1 MKVKFLDLSAA
12 YSELKTE
19 IDDVVRK
26 VLENGWYILGE
37 NVEQFEREFAEYCGS
52 KYCVSVGSGL
62 SALELIL
69 KAYQIG
75 PGDEV
80 IVPANTYIAT
90 VLAVS
95 NVGATPVFVEP
106 EEKTYNIDSSKIEEK
121 VTKNTKAII
130 AVHLYGQTANVRKI
144 KTICEKYNLR
154 LIEDAAQAHGA
165 EHFGKKAGSLGDSA
179 AFSFYPGKNLGAFGD
194 GGAVT
199 TNDDSVAEYIRIARN
214 YGSEKKY
221 YNSVKGVNSRLDEIQ
236 AAILRVKLKYLDQWN
251 AQRNKIAQYYIE
263 HMNSNHKGDF
273 ILPQCS
279 EGNKHVWHLFVIRT
293 IKREKLIDYLNSH
306 SIGWLIHYPIPPY
319 LQVAYKEINHLSEQ
333 FPLTNR
339 LSNEIV
345 SLPMGP
351 HLTQQEVEY
360 VCCVMNNFIGE
371 KV

>member
-19 IDDVVRK
+19 IDDAVRK

-37 NVEQFEREFAEYCGS
+37 NVEQFEMEFAEYCGS

-90 VLAVS
+90 VLAVN
-95 NVGATPVFVEP
+95 NVGAQPVFVEP
-106 EEKTYNIDSSKIEEK
+106 NSKTYNIEPTKIEAA
-121 VTKNTKAII
+121 VTKRTKAVI
-130 AVHLYGQTANVRKI
+130 AVHLYGQTADIQGI
-144 KTICEKYNLR
+144 KPICERYNLK

-165 EHFGKKAGSLGDSA
+165 EHFGKKAGSLGDA
-179 AFSFYPGKNLGAFGD
+179 AGFSFYPSKNLGACGD
-194 GGAVT
+194 GGAIT
-199 TNDDSVAEYIRIARN
+199 TNDESIAEYVRVARN
-214 YGSEKKY
+214 YGSERKY
-221 YNSVKGVNSRLDEIQ
+221 YNSIKGTNSRLDEIQ

-251 AQRNKIAQYYIE
+251 ARRNKIAQYYIE
-263 HMNSNHKGDF
+263 HMNPNYKEDF

-279 EGNKHVWHLFVIRT
+279 EGNEHVWHLFVVRANKRDEL
-293 IKREKLIDYLNSH
+293 IKYLNAH
-306 SIGWLIHYPIPPY
+306 SIGCLIHYPVPPY
-319 LQVAYKEINHLSEQ
+319 SQAAYKEINHISER
-333 FPLTNR
+333 FPLTNK

-351 HLTQQEVEY
+351 HLTQQQVEY
-360 VCCVMNNFIGE
+360 VCCVMNNFIGR
-371 KV
+371 